1 MGIYRVGKPSRY
13 SVSVYNASVWTPI
26 DDWKDIE
33 GNGLVGGK
41 MWWQSQISN
50 VEDLKAS
57 SSDPLEQRKYV
68 RSQPERYFGIRIPPL
83 HLRLHHQMLYA
94 SWLEYVISYCNVH
107 FSQYISTML
116 SRLYDRCPKTSSHGG
131 YIIWQSPVIL
141 IPYMNSFYWIYIHRV
156 TTWQSRFEFPYV
168 SLMSLG
174 SNAAL
179 FLCWENFFTPHYVVI
194 WFNLYTPTHFGNV
207 VKWGIQ
213 YQKWAGIIDHYL

>member
-1 MGIYRVGKPSRY
+1 MCELGEMMGIYRVGKPSRY
-13 SVSVYNASVWTPI
+13 SVSVYDASVWTPI

-94 SWLEYVISYCNVH
+94 S
-107 FSQYISTML
+107 
-116 SRLYDRCPKTSSHGG
+116 
-131 YIIWQSPVIL
+131 
-141 IPYMNSFYWIYIHRV
+141 
-156 TTWQSRFEFPYV
+156 
-168 SLMSLG
+168 
-174 SNAAL
+174 
-179 FLCWENFFTPHYVVI
+179 
-194 WFNLYTPTHFGNV
+194 
-207 VKWGIQ
+207 
-213 YQKWAGIIDHYL
+213 